1 MATGW
6 CLLLWYFLPGSN
18 IIPESKRNNN
28 NNNDSNN
35 NNKKKKINICTGN
48 LIN

>member
-6 CLLLWYFLPGSN
+6 CLLLWHFVPGNN

-28 NNNDSNN
+28 N
-35 NNKKKKINICTGN
+35 KKKII
-48 LIN
+48 